1 AKCPCILKKDS
12 SFVQGRK
19 SDKQLTAITN
29 FAANCLYGSKGSE
42 SSDDWFLDSGA
53 TTHLSRRND
62 WLEKC
67 NCDKSNTVSIANGS
81 QIRSTGCDTV
91 KIPLATK
98 KTMVA
103 KDLHRAPELA
113 VNLLSVSRIAS
124 QGKSLIFDI
133 SGCRIASRL
142 DICHAVRVVS
152 STGKAHWIAVKRIVR
167 YLKATKNM
175 KLVYKRAEGSLTA
188 YCNADW
194 ANDTTGFV
202 VCLPGT
208 AVSWNFKKQRTVALS
223 TAEAEY
229 VALSHTMQEITW
241 LQSQC
246 IDRLLCDNSA
256 AINISQAKNTC
267 HEQKHID
274 IRYHFVK
281 EKVQAGDALIEHVAT

>member
-1 AKCPCILKKDS
+1 MQEVVRKLEEEIASIQTQLAVKRCNVITS
-12 SFVQGRK
+12 SVGGLPESK
-19 SDKQLTAITN
+19 HLDGTSYSDWK
-29 FAANCLYGSKGSE
+29 FAMKNYLM
-42 SSDDWFLDSGA
+42 DSGLWQCFMRSDVNEELSQRA
-53 TTHLSRRND
+53 LAKINLSIKPCAWAEVGKAKTAKETREGLRYAYQDKGIVRRIGLYSSLFKTRFENCHSTTNY
-62 WLEKC
+62 
-67 NCDKSNTVSIANGS
+67 SN
-81 QIRSTGCDTV
+81 
-91 KIPLATK
+91 
-98 KTMVA
+98 
-103 KDLHRAPELA
+103 
-113 VNLLSVSRIAS
+113 RIAS
-124 QGKSLIFDI
+124 TAEQLEAVGKPLDDET
-133 SGCRIASRL
+133 ASRL

-246 IDRLLCDNSA
+246 IEL
-256 AINISQAKNTC
+256 
-267 HEQKHID
+267 
-274 IRYHFVK
+274 
-281 EKVQAGDALIEHVAT
+281 